1 MSAPIKRPPSS
12 RPPSSQPQRRRR
24 GVDNQF
30 TPGAPRVRRGTVRL
44 AGDVAWRVRIGHP
57 WIFRE
62 ALGNRPLREGPGETV
77 DVLDETGDFVGRGI
91 YDPTGPIAIR
101 VFTHR
106 PDESLDAAG
115 LRQRV
120 LQARE
125 LRNRLLPPGLT
136 VHRII
141 HGEGDGIPGVVV
153 DRYGD
158 FLMAQLYTAAVEP
171 LRDPLYAALEEIWR
185 PHGIYEQHRYR
196 PQTGE
201 GPRAPAE
208 LVRGAVAPVEV
219 EVREDELR
227 FAVDVTAPLG
237 TGLFPDLRMGRQT
250 IGRLASGRSVLNLF
264 SYTGSF
270 SLYAARGG
278 AREVVSVDLA
288 AKAHARARHNLT
300 LNGMPEQGQEFIAGD
315 VLKVLARMAER
326 GRRFDLVIV
335 DPPSFAQGKGQVF
348 VAQRDYRDLVAA
360 TLSVLA
366 PHGLLACA
374 SNTAKISLEEFDR
387 IIGDGAHRGGRRL
400 GVIERFGLPPDF
412 PVPAGFPE
420 GHYLKFSICAALP

>member
-1 MSAPIKRPPSS
+1 MSAPTKRPPSS
-12 RPPSSQPQRRRR
+12 APQRRRR
-24 GVDNQF
+24 GIDPQP

-77 DVLDETGDFVGRGI
+77 DVLDETGDFVGRGL
-91 YDPTGPIAIR
+91 YDPNGPIAIR

-115 LRQRV
+115 IRQRV

-125 LRNRLLPPGLT
+125 LRQRLLPPGLT

-158 FLMAQLYTAAVEP
+158 FLVVQLYTAAVEP
-171 LRDPLYAALEEIWR
+171 LRESLYAALEEIWR

-219 EVREDELR
+219 EVREGEVR

-237 TGLFPDLRMGRQT
+237 SGLFPDLRVGRQA
-250 IGRLASGRSVLNLF
+250 IGRLAAGRSVLNLF
-264 SYTGSF
+264 SYTGAF

-288 AKAHARARHNLT
+288 SKAHARARHNLT

-326 GRRFDLVIV
+326 SRRFDLVII

-374 SNTAKISLEEFDR
+374 SNTAKIPLEEFDR
-387 IIGDGAHRGGRRL
+387 IIGDGAQRGGRRL

-420 GHYLKFSICAALP
+420 GHYLKFSICAAMP